1 MRRRIAGIIRKE
13 FIHIVR
19 DVRTLMIIILMPIM
33 MIVLY
38 GYAITLDISN
48 ISFGVIDNAMTPD
61 SRALI
66 QKFSENR
73 FFILEDG
80 AMSNDD
86 VEPAFFRRD
95 VGMVLVIAEDF
106 SETLATSRITDVQLL
121 IDASDSNL
129 GTYIKNYSNQVLNS
143 FNAERNT
150 RLPIAFRVE
159 PIILYNPAMKSSH
172 FFVPGLVALILMLI
186 SALLTSIT
194 ISREKETGT
203 MEQILV
209 SPVRPIEILIGKVV
223 PYIFLGLI
231 NAAMILV
238 SSKILFGVPIRGS
251 IFLLFGLT
259 LIFIFTA
266 LAFGLMISTVAK
278 TQQVAMLMTIMATIL
293 PTIMLSGFIFP
304 IPSMPLPLQYLSQV
318 FPATHYLVI
327 IRGVLLKGVGISD
340 LLRPTLILSG
350 IGLVILV
357 NATVR
362 FNTRL
367 EK

>member
-13 FIHIVR
+13 FIHIIR
-19 DVRTLMIIILMPIM
+19 DVRTLMILVLMPIM

-38 GYAITLDISN
+38 GYAITLDIRN
-48 ISFGVIDNAMTPD
+48 ISFGVIDRANTPE
-61 SRALI
+61 SRRLVDMFA
-66 QKFSENR
+66 ENE
-73 FFILEDG
+73 FFILRHTNAKLEDIEREFYHRN
-80 AMSNDD
+80 A
-86 VEPAFFRRD
+86 
-95 VGMVLVIAEDF
+95 GMFLVIPEDF
-106 SETLATSRITDVQLL
+106 SASLRTERSTDVQLI
-121 IDASDSNL
+121 IDASDSNV
-129 GTYIKNYSNQVLNS
+129 GAYINNYARQILSA
-143 FNAERNT
+143 FNAQQNGM
-150 RLPIAFRVE
+150 LPIAFTIE
-159 PIILYNPAMKSSH
+159 PRIFYNPDMKSSH

-209 SPVRPIEILIGKVV
+209 SPVRPFEILIGKVV
-223 PYIFLGLI
+223 PYIGLGLL
-231 NAAMILV
+231 NAALILV
-238 SSKILFGVPIRGS
+238 FAKVLFGVPYRGNLL
-251 IFLLFGLT
+251 LLFALT

-266 LAFGLMISTVAK
+266 LSFGLMISTVAK
-278 TQQVAMLMTIMATIL
+278 NQQIAMLMTLMATIL

-304 IPSMPLPLQYLSQV
+304 IASMPKPLQIISQAI
-318 FPATHYLVI
+318 PATHYLII

-340 LLRPTLILSG
+340 LMRPTLFLSAIGALIL
-350 IGLVILV
+350 I